1 MKKKIK
7 NRSLDKIKY
16 KGIISRG
23 ELSTK
28 DSIYSTLTISKKEE
42 KKMAE
47 QQKQSRSEW
56 FIISPDGSIAKVDNF
71 NWGGYNDLNAFYHYE
86 SSGSREVK
94 QAPAHIKI
102 MQGLELVDYE
112 PAADAGNFR
121 WLPKGHLI
129 KRLLEAH
136 ASSIIREYGAMQV
149 ETPIMYDYNHPQLE
163 SYLRRF
169 PARQYQ
175 LLSEDKKYFLRF
187 AACFGQ
193 YLIMHD
199 MQISY
204 QHLPTR
210 LYELTHYSF
219 RREQTGELAGLRRLR
234 AFTMPDM
241 HTLCGDIEQAKEE
254 FYRQYLFC
262 KKWMVDLGLNHVMA
276 IRVVEDFFDQHR
288 DFILNIVKDFGQ
300 PILFEKWKQ
309 RFFYFILKFEF
320 NVVDGQKKAAALSTV
335 QIDVENAERFNIK
348 YVDKNKESQHPLI
361 LHASISGSIDR
372 NLYALLEQE
381 AAKKQ
386 RGEIPSLPYWL
397 SPAQVRLIPVADRH
411 LQYCLDLALQ
421 LQARVEI
428 DDRNDTVSRK
438 IREAEINWVP
448 FITVIGDKEMEYSMF
463 SLRERGLTQ
472 QKEMRVNDLQR
483 YLAQLQGNKPFE
495 PLGWP
500 NLISKQ
506 PRFH

>member
-1 MKKKIK
+1 MKKMEE
-7 NRSLDKIKY
+7 NLFDKK
-16 KGIISRG
+16 KSKSIISKRG
-23 ELSTK
+23 RRLKNSP
-28 DSIYSTLTISKKEE
+28 DGTLTIFRKEA

-47 QQKQSRSEW
+47 QQKKPQSEW
-56 FIISPDGSIAKVDNF
+56 LIISPNGSIVKVDDF
-71 NWGGYNDLNAFYHYE
+71 NWKGHDELLAFYRHE

-94 QAPAHIKI
+94 QAPAHVKM
-102 MQGLELVDYE
+102 MQSLELVDYE

-129 KRLLEAH
+129 KRLLEEH
-136 ASSIIREYGAMQV
+136 ASIIVREYGGMQV
-149 ETPIMYDYNHPQLE
+149 ETPIMYDFNHPQLG
-163 SYLRRF
+163 SYLKRF

-175 LLSEDKKYFLRF
+175 LLSEEKKYFLRF

-199 MQISY
+199 MQMSY
-204 QHLPTR
+204 QHLPIR

-234 AFTMPDM
+234 GFTMPDM
-241 HTLCGDIEQAKEE
+241 HTLCGDVEQAKEE
-254 FYRQYLFC
+254 FYRQYLLC
-262 KKWMVDLGLNHVMA
+262 KKWMADLKLDHVMA
-276 IRVVEDFFDQHR
+276 IRAVEDFFDQHR
-288 DFILNIVKDFGQ
+288 NFILNMVKDFGQ

-335 QIDVENAERFNIK
+335 QIDVENAERFSIQ
-348 YVDKNKESQHPLI
+348 YVDKNGKPQYPLL

-381 AAKKQ
+381 ARKKQ
-386 RGEIPSLPYWL
+386 RGEIPNFPYWL
-397 SPAQVRLIPVADRH
+397 SPVQVRFIPVADRH
-411 LQYCLDLALQ
+411 LQHCFNLASQ

-428 DDRNDTVSRK
+428 DDRSDTVPRK
-438 IREAEINWVP
+438 VREAEVNWVP
-448 FITVIGDKEMEYSMF
+448 FIVVIGDREIENDVL
-463 SLRERGLTQ
+463 SLRERGFPQ
-472 QKEMRVNDLQR
+472 QKEMKINELQKQ
-483 YLAQLQGNKPFE
+483 LAQLQGDKPFE

-500 NLISKQ
+500 KQVSRQ
-506 PRFH
+506 PRFR